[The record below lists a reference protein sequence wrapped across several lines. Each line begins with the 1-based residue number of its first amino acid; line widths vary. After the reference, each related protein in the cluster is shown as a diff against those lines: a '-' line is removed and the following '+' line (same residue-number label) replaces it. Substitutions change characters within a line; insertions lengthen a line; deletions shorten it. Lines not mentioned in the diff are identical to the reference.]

1 MSFTACHA
9 ISLDKQPFLLKTR
22 FSNFEVISQ
31 LSSSA
36 PSVTAQSV
44 SQALCLALLLSV
56 SMHRTQDLLAGLYV

>member
-22 FSNFEVISQ
+22 FSNFEAISQ

-44 SQALCLALLLSV
+44 SQALCLALLSV